1 MKEIPLKSYGQR
13 LHHTLLSVHY
23 FVILKTLQYQ
33 GGKDLELFLET
44 DCNSTPGGPQWSTEE
59 NSMGAD
65 S

>member
-23 FVILKTLQYQ
+23 SVILKTLQYQ

-44 DCNSTPGGPQWSTEE
+44 GCNSTPGGTPVVYR
-59 NSMGAD
+59 GGLD
-65 S
+65 GRR